1 MIKLILIFLSIWTF
15 QVETSQTFDC
25 SVQIS
30 GLESNSGKCILY
42 LYKDKKG
49 FPNNANKAISTITV
63 SIKDGKAIGIFQGL
77 SSGGYAVSVVHD
89 ENGNGKLD
97 NNFLGIPKEGIGTSN
112 NPKSSFGPPSFEDAR
127 FNITTKSNSI
137 NITIKYL

>member
-1 MIKLILIFLSIWTF
+1 MIKLILILLSISTF
-15 QVETSQTFDC
+15 KAETTEKFDC
-25 SVQIS
+25 SVKIS
-30 GLESNSGKCILY
+30 GLKSNKGKCILY

-49 FPNNANKAISTITV
+49 FLTDPNNSISTLTV
-63 SIKDGKAIGIFQGL
+63 FVKEGKAEGTFKGI

-97 NNFLGIPKEGIGTSN
+97 TNFLGIPKEGIGTSN
-112 NPKSSFGPPSFEDAR
+112 NPKSSFGAPSFEDAR
-127 FNITTKSNSI
+127 FNISTESKSI